1 MSLFDRLT
9 RSLTRILLPAETPI
23 ADYPFVASDVALY
36 QRTAHADA
44 SVLDAQTWDDMLLP
58 QYSAQLARATSI
70 FGQQELHRCLH
81 ADGGAVAA
89 SAVRVR
95 TLAQDAGLRQRLQD
109 ACAGL
114 RRADCEVS
122 TTLFGAALA
131 PAPRWLALLPW
142 LPLGLL
148 LSVVLA
154 LVTGVVALWGVVVLL
169 WMVLLAVQMRYHE
182 AVEDWRRILAT
193 LQQMLRAHSLLAALD
208 DPLTA
213 GLRADAP
220 QAGKLNRKIAQ
231 SAAGNLPGVREYR
244 DWLWQMNV
252 RHYFDSRD
260 AVRGHLE
267 FLRGSFQRVAALEA
281 DLALARHLAQTPRY
295 CWAEQGDAVTLARVV
310 HPLLAQAEPLSFAL
324 AGQGAFISG
333 QNGIGKSTLLRTV
346 GLNLI
351 VARAFGFCYAE
362 QAVTPLLPVYS
373 SMQSEDALEGGE
385 SLYIAELRRAR
396 ELLAL
401 AERAPAVFIID
412 EIFRGT
418 NHLESISAAAAVLH
432 TLSQQG
438 TVMVS
443 SHNLVLASL
452 LEERLTPWCVSRV
465 GDGLQVAPGVLRET
479 NGIALLAAR
488 GFDAAISAKAKRVFD
503 WLSDYM
509 AHPADCEGVRNSL

>member
-9 RSLTRILLPAETPI
+9 RLLLPAETPI
-23 ADYPFVASDVALY
+23 VDYPFVPSDVALY

-44 SVLDAQTWDDMLLP
+44 SALDAQTWDDMLLP
-58 QYSAQLARATSI
+58 QYSAQLARETSI
-70 FGQQELHRCLH
+70 FGQQELHRRLH

-95 TLAQDAGLRQRLQD
+95 TLARDAGLRERLHA
-109 ACAGL
+109 ACSGL
-114 RRADCEVS
+114 RGADREVS
-122 TTLFGAALA
+122 ESLFGAALP
-131 PAPRWLALLPW
+131 PAPRWRGLLPW

-154 LVTGVVALWGVVVLL
+154 LVTGVVALWGVVVVL
-169 WMVLLAVQMRYHE
+169 WMVLLAVQMHYHE
-182 AVEDWRRILAT
+182 AVEEWRRILAT

-213 GLRADAP
+213 GLRDDAA
-220 QAGKLNRKIAQ
+220 QAGKLNRKIGQ
-231 SAAGNLPGVREYR
+231 SAAGNLPGMREYR

-252 RHYFDSRD
+252 RHYFDSRE
-260 AVRGHLE
+260 AVRSHLE
-267 FLRGSFQRVAALEA
+267 FLRSSFQRVATLEA
-281 DLALARHLAQTPRY
+281 DLALARHLAQTERY
-295 CWAEQGDAVTLARVV
+295 CWAEQGGAVTLERVV

-324 AGQGAFISG
+324 AGRGAFISG

-351 VARAFGFCYAE
+351 VARAFCFCYAE

-401 AERAPAVFIID
+401 AERAPALFIID

-418 NHLESISAAAAVLH
+418 NHLESISAATAVLH

-438 TVMVS
+438 TVIVS
-443 SHNLVLASL
+443 SHNLVLAPL

-488 GFDAAISAKAKRVFD
+488 GFDAAISAKANRVFD

-509 AHPADCEGVRNSL
+509 AHPADCEGIRNSL